1 VDRMLNETRIC
12 RAAEDFGAEVVNLSM
27 RKMVKKKK
35 KE

>member
-1 VDRMLNETRIC
+1 MLNETQIC
-12 RAAEDFGAEVVNLSM
+12 RAAEDLGAEVVNLSM